1 MRASTA
7 PSNQGSKPCAGGGAA
22 AMTVPARPGPLQ
34 LEAAAAAIAPAP
46 TAALEMHT
54 AATSLM
60 GGLKVHDA
68 TTLFESCPGDKSWAG
83 GGRRRPRQLTDGGAL
98 GASFHRP
105 LMPRVQS
112 LNCRQQRRRRRRRRR
127 RPAAAV

>member
-34 LEAAAAAIAPAP
+34 LEAAATAIAPAP
-46 TAALEMHT
+46 TAALKMHT

-60 GGLKVHDA
+60 GGLKVHMMLLPSLSLA
-68 TTLFESCPGDKSWAG
+68 QGISPGLAAGAG
-83 GGRRRPRQLTDGGAL
+83 GGGSLRTAAL
-98 GASFHRP
+98 
-105 LMPRVQS
+105 
-112 LNCRQQRRRRRRRRR
+112 
-127 RPAAAV
+127 